1 MQRVEIEITTQ
12 TIGRGALACW
22 EIVSVMV
29 SCLIAEWFVLS
40 FFGRTRW
47 LVAVPV
53 LLALVVM
60 FASHRTYGEDL
71 RQLGFRV
78 DNFFAALRMLILP
91 TLVAVVV
98 VFLVGW
104 LLSRGNFA
112 PRPLRLRFLFVPLWA
127 LFQQYALQGYIN
139 RRAQILFG
147 TGVKSIALVALIFGL
162 VHLPNPVL
170 SGLTFLGGLI
180 WAATYQRQPNL
191 FALALSHA
199 IATLA
204 VALTIPS
211 EITNDLRVGF
221 KYFG

>member
-1 MQRVEIEITTQ
+1 MQRVDIDATNQ
-12 TIGRGALACW
+12 TIGSRALAFW
-22 EIVSVMV
+22 EIVSVVV

-47 LVAVPV
+47 LVAVPA
-53 LLALVVM
+53 LLAVVVM

-78 DNFFAALRMLILP
+78 DNFMPAVRLLVLP

-98 VFLVGW
+98 IFLVAW
-104 LLSRGNFA
+104 LLSSGDFA
-112 PRPLRLRFLFVPLWA
+112 PRPLRLRFAFVPFWA

-139 RRAQILFG
+139 RRAQVLLG
-147 TGVKSIALVALIFGL
+147 TGLKSVCLVALVFSL

-170 SGLTFLGGLI
+170 SGLTLLGGLI
-180 WAATYQRQPNL
+180 WAVIYQRRPNL

-199 IATLA
+199 IASLA
-204 VALTIPS
+204 VALTISP
-211 EITNDLRVGF
+211 EITNSLRVGF

>member
-1 MQRVEIEITTQ
+1 
-12 TIGRGALACW
+12 LAFW
-22 EIVSVMV
+22 EIASVVV

-47 LVAVPV
+47 LVAVPAF
-53 LLALVVM
+53 LALVVM
-60 FASHRTYGEDL
+60 FASHRAYGEDL

-78 DNFFAALRMLILP
+78 DNFMSAVRLLILP

-98 VFLVGW
+98 VFLVAW
-104 LLSRGNFA
+104 LLSRGHFA
-112 PRPLRLRFLFVPLWA
+112 PRPLRLRFTFVPFWA

-139 RRAQILFG
+139 RRGQILFG
-147 TGVKSIALVALIFGL
+147 TGPKSICLVALVFSL
-162 VHLPNPVL
+162 VHLPNPML

-180 WAATYQRQPNL
+180 WAAIYQRRPNL

-199 IATLA
+199 IASLA
-204 VALTIPS
+204 VALTIPP
-211 EITNDLRVGF
+211 EITNSLRVGF